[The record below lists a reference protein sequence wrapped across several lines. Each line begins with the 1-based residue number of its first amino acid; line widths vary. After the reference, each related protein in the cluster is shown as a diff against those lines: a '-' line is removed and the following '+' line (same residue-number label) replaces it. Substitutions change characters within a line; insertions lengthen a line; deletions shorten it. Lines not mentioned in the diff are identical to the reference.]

1 MEDFDKQ
8 LAAILDGSV
17 VKIKANSEKIAKK
30 HASKLA
36 RTVKE
41 ASPVDPKSKS
51 RKGHYKDG
59 WGTRKGYS
67 NVDYFEYEVRNSKKY
82 QLTHLLEHGHI
93 AADGTRVKE
102 QPHINSNA
110 DAEITAFI
118 EDIKEHATDDT

>member
-17 VKIKANSEKIAKK
+17 VKIKSNSDKIAKK

-41 ASPVDPKSKS
+41 ASPYDPKSKH

-93 AADGTRVKE
+93 AADGTRVKA
-102 QPHINSNA
+102 QPHINQNA
-110 DAEITAFI
+110 EYEIEAFI

>member
-1 MEDFDKQ
+1 MEDFEKQ
-8 LAAILDGSV
+8 LMAYLNGAAM
-17 VKIKANSEKIAKK
+17 KIKANSDKIAKK
-30 HASKLA
+30 HASQLA
-36 RTVKE
+36 RTIKE
-41 ASPVDPKSKS
+41 ASPYDPKSKH

-93 AADGTRVKE
+93 AADGTRVKA

-118 EDIKEHATDDT
+118 EDLKEHADDT

>member
-1 MEDFDKQ
+1 MVEDFDKQ
-8 LAAILDGSV
+8 LSAILDGSV
-17 VKIKANSEKIAKK
+17 MKIKSNSDKIARK
-30 HASKLA
+30 HANKLA
-36 RTVKE
+36 KAIKE
-41 ASPVDPKSKS
+41 ASPVGSSS

-93 AADGTRVKE
+93 AANGVRVGVR
-102 QPHINSNA
+102 PHINQNA
-110 DAEITAFI
+110 EDEITAFI